1 MFLGLLTLLVAIS
14 ISAIAAYYSILGL
27 TAIFAA
33 AFLPI
38 VLMGSVLEVGKILT
52 TVWLHQNWKRA
63 PGVIKFYLTTAV
75 VVLMFITSMGVFG
88 FLSKAHIEQTALSV
102 ESNSQIERIESEI
115 ARYRGNIERA
125 ELKIKSAESS
135 QGNSNEAIQQQIDKE
150 QDRID
155 NAYSR
160 IEPLVQAQNLII
172 QDATA
177 NDNSKTKPYL
187 DQIAQLD
194 AQIGELT
201 KQANEYEGKLLEVG
215 KDRNALDAKLKP
227 YQDQID
233 QINAEIA
240 KLDKLVSQGNTKA
253 VKQFQ
258 QQLGIKSDG
267 VFGSNTAKATQEWRD
282 GNDKK
287 LRTISGQMTR
297 ITSEWESQQN
307 TERDRIRGII
317 DKIRNEDVATA
328 EARKKELL
336 KQIEDLSTTESPT
349 IVNARAEIKRLNES
363 ASKSVANSQ
372 KLIEEL
378 RSKITVG
385 ANADVDAIVDE
396 QQQRIR
402 TANTEIDKLIDEK
415 YALEAT
421 NRKLEAEVGP
431 VKYIAE
437 LVYENAD
444 RNALETAVR
453 WVIIIIV
460 AVFDPLAVCL
470 VLAGVMSIT
479 WWRQERGIR
488 NTPKQKIVRVDDPR
502 IEVLEMELQKH
513 NQILDELEK
522 LLDSNLGKVDPEE
535 YAKLKAEQE
544 RLIAE
549 QAAMVAALEQAKA
562 ESDALVDK
570 VIATE
575 EERDNYKK
583 QLDEI
588 SQGASAFQTRI
599 EELLA
604 KIAAQEAEIQRRDAV
619 VMKMAEK
626 YQLVEKDDFANDIV
640 ADANGDGVPD
650 IFQQE
655 EPKKD

>member
-14 ISAIAAYYSILGL
+14 ISVIAAYYSILGL

-63 PGVIKFYLTTAV
+63 PRVIKFYLTTAV

-102 ESNSQIERIESEI
+102 EGTSQIERIESEI
-115 ARYRGNIERA
+115 VRYRGNIERA

-160 IEPLVQAQNLII
+160 IEPLVQAQNKII

-194 AQIGELT
+194 SQIGELT
-201 KQANEYEGKLLEVG
+201 KQANEYEGKLLTIG
-215 KDRNALDAKLKP
+215 KDRSALESKLKP

-240 KLDKLVSQGNTKA
+240 KLDKLVSRGDTKA
-253 VKQFQ
+253 VKQYQ

-317 DKIRNEDVATA
+317 DKIRNQDIATA
-328 EARKKELL
+328 ESRKKELL
-336 KQIEDLSTTESPT
+336 KQIEDLSNTESPT

-372 KLIEEL
+372 KLIEQL

-470 VLAGVMSIT
+470 VLAGVMSIE

-522 LLDSNLGKVDPEE
+522 LLDSNLGNVDPEE
-535 YAKLKAEQE
+535 YAQLKAEQT
-544 RLIAE
+544 RLQEE
-549 QAAMVAALEQAKA
+549 QAAMVAALAEAKA

-626 YQLVEKDDFANDIV
+626 YQLVEKDEFANDIV

>member
-38 VLMGSVLEVGKILT
+38 ILMGSVLEVGKILT

-63 PGVIKFYLTTAV
+63 PRVIKFYLTTAV

-155 NAYSR
+155 NAYAR
-160 IEPLVQAQNLII
+160 IQPLVEAQNKII
-172 QDATA
+172 QEATA
-177 NDNSKTKPYL
+177 NDNNKARPYL

-194 AQIGELT
+194 EQIAELV

-215 KDRNALDAKLKP
+215 KDRSALVAKLKP
-227 YQDQID
+227 YQDQVD

-240 KLDKLVSQGNTKA
+240 KLDALVSAGDKKA
-253 VKQFQ
+253 ISEFQ
-258 QQLGIKSDG
+258 KQLGIKSDG
-267 VFGSNTAKATQEWRD
+267 IFGTDTAKKTTEWRE

-287 LRTISGQMTR
+287 LRELASQMTR
-297 ITSEWESQQN
+297 ITTEWEGQQN

-317 DKIRNEDVATA
+317 NKIRNDDIAGIET
-328 EARKKELL
+328 RKKEILA
-336 KQIEDLSTTESPT
+336 QIEKVNATESPT

-363 ASKSVANSQ
+363 ANQQVQNSQ
-372 KLIEEL
+372 KLIAEL
-378 RSKITVG
+378 REQITVG
-385 ANADVDAIVDE
+385 EDADAQTIIDE
-396 QQQRIR
+396 QQDRIR
-402 TANTEIDKLIDEK
+402 IANDTIDKLIEEK
-415 YALEAT
+415 YKLEAT
-421 NRKLEAEVGP
+421 QRTLEAEVGP

-437 LVYENAD
+437 LVYEDAD

-470 VLAGVMSIT
+470 VLAGTMTIG
-479 WWRQERGIR
+479 WYRQERGL
-488 NTPKQKIVRVDDPR
+488 NKPKQKIIRVDDPR
-502 IEVLEMELQKH
+502 LEELEMELQKH
-513 NQILDELEK
+513 NDVLAEIEK
-522 LLDSNLGKVDPEE
+522 LLDSNLGNIDP
-535 YAKLKAEQE
+535 AKFAELQAEKDRIISE
-544 RLIAE
+544 RDELASAIADMQSENDGLI
-549 QAAMVAALEQAKA
+549 
-562 ESDALVDK
+562 DK
-570 VIATE
+570 VVATE
-575 EERDNYKK
+575 AERDGYKAK
-583 QLDEI
+583 LDEI
-588 SQGASAFQTRI
+588 ASGVEGQNTRI
-599 EELLA
+599 TELLQN
-604 KIAAQEAEIQRRDAV
+604 IADLEAEIKRRDEV
-619 VMKMAEK
+619 VIKMAQK
-626 YQLVEKDDFANDIV
+626 YQLVEKDEFGDELV

-650 IFQQE
+650 IFQSE
-655 EPKKD
+655 EPKKE

>member
-1 MFLGLLTLLVAIS
+1 MFLGLLTLLVALC

-38 VLMGSVLEVGKILT
+38 ILMGSVLEVGKILT
-52 TVWLHQNWKRA
+52 TIWLHQNWKRA
-63 PGVIKFYLTTAV
+63 PRVIKTYLTTAV

-115 ARYRGNIERA
+115 VRYRGNIERA

-160 IEPLVQAQNLII
+160 IEPLVQAQNRII

-201 KQANEYEGKLLEVG
+201 KQANEYEGKLLTIG
-215 KDRNALDAKLKP
+215 KDRSALESKLKP

-240 KLDKLVSQGNTKA
+240 KLDKLVSRGDTKA
-253 VKQFQ
+253 VKQYQ

-349 IVNARAEIKRLNES
+349 IVNARAEIKRLNDS

-372 KLIEEL
+372 RLVEQL

-502 IEVLEMELQKH
+502 IGVLEMELQKH

-549 QAAMVAALEQAKA
+549 QAAMVAALAEAKA

-588 SQGASAFQTRI
+588 SEGASAFQTRI
-599 EELLA
+599 EELLT

-626 YQLVEKDDFANDIV
+626 YQLVEKDDFANNIV

>member
-1 MFLGLLTLLVAIS
+1 M
-14 ISAIAAYYSILGL
+14 
-27 TAIFAA
+27 
-33 AFLPI
+33 
-38 VLMGSVLEVGKILT
+38 
-52 TVWLHQNWKRA
+52 
-63 PGVIKFYLTTAV
+63 
-75 VVLMFITSMGVFG
+75 
-88 FLSKAHIEQTALSV
+88 
-102 ESNSQIERIESEI
+102 
-115 ARYRGNIERA
+115 
-125 ELKIKSAESS
+125 
-135 QGNSNEAIQQQIDKE
+135 
-150 QDRID
+150 
-155 NAYSR
+155 
-160 IEPLVQAQNLII
+160 
-172 QDATA
+172 
-177 NDNSKTKPYL
+177 
-187 DQIAQLD
+187 
-194 AQIGELT
+194 
-201 KQANEYEGKLLEVG
+201 
-215 KDRNALDAKLKP
+215 
-227 YQDQID
+227 
-233 QINAEIA
+233 
-240 KLDKLVSQGNTKA
+240 
-253 VKQFQ
+253 
-258 QQLGIKSDG
+258 
-267 VFGSNTAKATQEWRD
+267 FGSNTAKATQEWRA

-287 LRTISGQMTR
+287 LRQISGQMTR
-297 ITSEWESQQN
+297 ITSEWDSEQN

-535 YAKLKAEQE
+535 YAKLKAEQT
-544 RLIAE
+544 RLQEE

-640 ADANGDGVPD
+640 ADANGDGIPD

>member
-1 MFLGLLTLLVAIS
+1 MFLGILTLLVAIS

-38 VLMGSVLEVGKILT
+38 ILMGSVLEVGKILT

-63 PGVIKFYLTTAV
+63 PRVIKFYLTTAV

-102 ESNSQIERIESEI
+102 EGTSQIERIESEI

-125 ELKIKSAESS
+125 ELKIQSAESS

-150 QDRID
+150 QERID

-160 IEPLVQAQNLII
+160 IEPLVQAQNKII

-194 AQIGELT
+194 TQISELT

-215 KDRNALDAKLKP
+215 KDRTALDAKLTP
-227 YQDQID
+227 YKDQVD
-233 QINAEIA
+233 QINAEIE
-240 KLDKLVSQGNTKA
+240 KLDKLVTAGDKEAIQE
-253 VKQFQ
+253 FQ
-258 QQLGIKSDG
+258 KQLGIKADG
-267 VFGSNTAKATQEWRD
+267 IFGSGTAKATQEWRE

-287 LRTISGQMTR
+287 LRELARQMTT
-297 ITSEWESQQN
+297 ITTQWEGQQN

-317 DKIRNEDVATA
+317 DKIRNQDIATA

-336 KQIEDLSTTESPT
+336 SQIQDVNNVESPT
-349 IVNARAEIKRLNES
+349 IVNAREEIKRLNES

-372 KLIEEL
+372 RLIEQL

-385 ANADVDAIVDE
+385 ADADADAIIDE

-415 YALEAT
+415 YSLEAQ

-470 VLAGVMSIT
+470 VLAGVMSIEWYRKDKVYT
-479 WWRQERGIR
+479 STE
-488 NTPKQKIVRVDDPR
+488 KQTVRVDDTR
-502 IEVLEMELQKH
+502 LEELEMELQKH
-513 NQILDELEK
+513 NEVLAEIEK
-522 LLDSNLGKVDPEE
+522 LLDNNLANVNPQQHEE
-535 YAKLKAEQE
+535 LTSE
-544 RLIAE
+544 RDRILGERDELALAIDTMKTENDNLI
-549 QAAMVAALEQAKA
+549 
-562 ESDALVDK
+562 DK
-570 VIATE
+570 VVATE
-575 EERDNYKK
+575 AERDEYKTK
-583 QLDEI
+583 LDNIEQGLDTQEKRMTTLLENI
-588 SQGASAFQTRI
+588 SV
-599 EELLA
+599 L
-604 KIAAQEAEIQRRDAV
+604 EAEIVRRDEV

-626 YQLVEKDDFANDIV
+626 YQLVEKDEFANDLI
-640 ADANGDGVPD
+640 ADANADGVPD
-650 IFQQE
+650 IFQTNTE
-655 EPKKD
+655 KKD

>member
-1 MFLGLLTLLVAIS
+1 MFLGLLTLFVALC

-38 VLMGSVLEVGKILT
+38 ILMGSVLEVGKILT

-63 PGVIKFYLTTAV
+63 PRVIKFYLTTAV

-115 ARYRGNIERA
+115 VRYRGNIERA

-160 IEPLVQAQNLII
+160 IEPLVQAQNRII

-177 NDNSKTKPYL
+177 NDNSKIKPYL

-201 KQANEYEGKLLEVG
+201 KQANEYEGKLLTIG
-215 KDRNALDAKLKP
+215 KDRSALESKLKP

-240 KLDKLVSQGNTKA
+240 KLDKLVSRGDTKA
-253 VKQFQ
+253 VKQYQ

-317 DKIRNEDVATA
+317 DKIRNEDIATA
-328 EARKKELL
+328 ESRKKELL
-336 KQIEDLSTTESPT
+336 AQIEKVNQTESPT
-349 IVNARAEIKRLNES
+349 IVNARAEIKRLNDS
-363 ASKSVANSQ
+363 ASKSVENSQ
-372 KLIEEL
+372 RLIEQL

-385 ANADVDAIVDE
+385 ADADADAIIDE
-396 QQQRIR
+396 QQQRIK
-402 TANTEIDKLIDEK
+402 TANTEIDKLIEEK
-415 YALEAT
+415 YKLEAT

-535 YAKLKAEQE
+535 YAQLKAEQE

-549 QAAMVAALEQAKA
+549 QAAMVAALAEAKA

>member
-38 VLMGSVLEVGKILT
+38 ILMGSVLEVGKILT

-63 PGVIKFYLTTAV
+63 PRVIKFYLTTAV

-102 ESNSQIERIESEI
+102 EGTSQIERIESEI

-125 ELKIKSAESS
+125 EIKIQSAESS
-135 QGNSNEAIQQQIDKE
+135 QGNSNQSIQQQIDKE
-150 QDRID
+150 QSRID

-160 IEPLVQAQNLII
+160 IEPLVQAQNKII

-194 AQIGELT
+194 TQIGELT

-215 KDRNALDAKLKP
+215 KDRTALDAKLKP
-227 YQDQID
+227 YQDQVD
-233 QINAEIA
+233 QINVEIA
-240 KLDKLVSQGNTKA
+240 KLDALVSAGDKKA
-253 VKQFQ
+253 ISSFQ
-258 QQLGIKSDG
+258 KQLGIKSDG
-267 VFGSNTAKATQEWRD
+267 IFGSDTAKKTTEWRE

-287 LRTISGQMTR
+287 LQSLARQMTR
-297 ITSEWESQQN
+297 ITTEWEGQQN

-317 DKIRNEDVATA
+317 DKIRNQDIATA

-336 KQIEDLSTTESPT
+336 SQIQDVNNVESPT
-349 IVNARAEIKRLNES
+349 IVNAREEIKRLNES

-372 KLIEEL
+372 RLIEQL

-385 ANADVDAIVDE
+385 ADADADAIIDE

-415 YALEAT
+415 YSLEAQ

-470 VLAGVMSIT
+470 VLAGVMSIEWYRKDKGYT
-479 WWRQERGIR
+479 STE
-488 NTPKQKIVRVDDPR
+488 KQTVRVDDTR
-502 IEVLEMELQKH
+502 LEELEMELQKH
-513 NQILDELEK
+513 NEVLAEIEK
-522 LLDSNLGKVDPEE
+522 LLDNNLANVNPQQHEE
-535 YAKLKAEQE
+535 LTSE
-544 RLIAE
+544 RDRILGERDELALAIDTMKTENDNLI
-549 QAAMVAALEQAKA
+549 
-562 ESDALVDK
+562 DK
-570 VIATE
+570 VVATE
-575 EERDNYKK
+575 AERDEYKTK
-583 QLDEI
+583 LDNIEQGLDTQEKRMTTLLENI
-588 SQGASAFQTRI
+588 SV
-599 EELLA
+599 L
-604 KIAAQEAEIQRRDAV
+604 EAEIVRRDEV

-626 YQLVEKDDFANDIV
+626 YQLVEKDEFANDLI
-640 ADANGDGVPD
+640 ADANADGVPD
-650 IFQQE
+650 IFQTNTE
-655 EPKKD
+655 KKD